1 MTPAERVLL
10 DYAELITKAA
20 ARSTAE
26 DVQKLRDAG
35 WNDNQISEVVYVT
48 ALFAFFNRVADAFG
62 VPSQEY
68 LSTGKLTP

>member
-1 MTPAERVLL
+1 V
-10 DYAELITKAA
+10 ELITKAA
-20 ARSTAE
+20 PRSTAE

-35 WNDNQISEVVYVT
+35 WSDDQISEAVYVT
-48 ALFAFFNRVADAFG
+48 ALFAFFNRIADAFG